1 MKNANIEKLS
11 IKSMN
16 EEEETIQIYEAVTPK
31 EKEAIYHF
39 RYQIY
44 IEEMSKTL
52 KDADY
57 HNQQLHDDLDE
68 WAILLYAKTGS
79 KIIGTARINIGSFGD
94 FSKELIKSLNLHVF
108 QNCITDDGYNIAFL
122 TKLMVAATHRSS
134 PALYLLIGKC
144 YEICCANHVEFGF
157 GICNFHLPRLY
168 EHMGFHRYTRN
179 FTLPGYGLQIPLVML
194 ANDIQHFRTVRSP
207 LFRLAR
213 KREIVKTQAVE
224 WFHENVI
231 KHSTIINSQLITQDE
246 LWSILCTHLQSSPV
260 ETIAILKGLSESE
273 AKIFLHSCGSYI
285 HCETGELITPQ
296 GDISYSH
303 NLLLSG
309 KLKSLTF
316 QRLIKEYTLPG
327 QHFGANGL
335 TEQNKHTE
343 DIIVTSPAEI
353 LVLSGMAFQRF
364 FHSYPEIAHKI
375 VYNTTRLAR
384 KRLHSLRSKSSHL

>member
-1 MKNANIEKLS
+1 MKNANNTNLS
-11 IKSMN
+11 IKSIS
-16 EEEETIQIYEAVTPK
+16 EETTIQIYEAVTPK
-31 EKEAIYHF
+31 EKETIYHF

-44 IEEMSKTL
+44 IEEMSKTI
-52 KDADY
+52 KEVDY
-57 HNQQLHDDLDE
+57 YNQQLHDDLDD
-68 WAILLYAKTGS
+68 WAILLYAKIGS
-79 KIIGTARINIGSFGD
+79 EIVGTARINIGSFGD
-94 FSKELIKSLNLHVF
+94 FSKELTKSLNLHIF
-108 QNCITDDGYNIAFL
+108 QNCITDYSYNIAFL
-122 TKLMVAATHRSS
+122 TKLMVAANHRSS
-134 PALYLLIGKC
+134 PVLYLLIGKC
-144 YEICCANHVEFGF
+144 YEICCTNRVEFGF

-168 EHMGFHRYTRN
+168 EHMGFHRYTKN

-213 KREIVKTQAVE
+213 KREIVNTQAVD
-224 WFHENVI
+224 WFHENII

-246 LWSILCTHLQSSPV
+246 FWSILSAHLSGSPAG
-260 ETIAILKGLSESE
+260 TIAILKGLSEEE
-273 AKIFLHSCGSYI
+273 AKTFLHSCSSYI

-296 GDISYSH
+296 GDVSYSH

-316 QRLIKEYTLPG
+316 QRPAKEYARPG

-335 TEQNKHTE
+335 TEHNKHTE

-384 KRLHSLRSKSSHL
+384 ERLHSLRSKSSHL